1 MKQLY
6 LVETPQGSDPRRMQ
20 IRLTTAGIMPQG
32 MKRSQT
38 DWRTEEGTA
47 SATPASVASSGG
59 DRYATRVKASAMR
72 RRDARFAG
80 DKMTVPARVNS
91 YARVGKAGG
100 TDTQQHS
107 TAGRPYDSLQYGRV
121 AEVDA
126 VGRLV
131 PPRFYEAQPSLDARD
146 HSTSD
151 VEHLDG
157 IAVGPTAGRTCRY
170 RILPRPKRK
179 SPSDRA
185 FRAAASG
192 IMLIVET
199 WLNNRFVREDAIF
212 ST

>member
-1 MKQLY
+1 MKF
-6 LVETPQGSDPRRMQ
+6 ETPQGSDPRRMQ
-20 IRLTTAGIMPQG
+20 IGLTTAG
-32 MKRSQT
+32 
-38 DWRTEEGTA
+38 RTEEGTA

-126 VGRLV
+126 PHTIAKVRYGMRGRSV
-131 PPRFYEAQPSLDARD
+131 RQSL
-146 HSTSD
+146 
-151 VEHLDG
+151 
-157 IAVGPTAGRTCRY
+157 TCRY
-170 RILPRPKRK
+170 RILPRPKTKKPGHYQPGFSR
-179 SPSDRA
+179 R
-185 FRAAASG
+185 
-192 IMLIVET
+192 
-199 WLNNRFVREDAIF
+199 VRRLD
-212 ST
+212 